1 MPRRQTAVVT
11 GASAG
16 VGRAIAV
23 ALARRGCKVALLA
36 RGADG
41 LAGAS
46 QDVVDAGGEAL
57 TIATDVADAEAVFE
71 AAQKVEDAWGPIEF
85 WVNNAMV
92 TVFAEFVD
100 VTPDEF
106 RRVTEVTYL
115 GQVHGTMAAL
125 RHMGPRNRGTI
136 VQVGSALAYRSIPLQ
151 SAYCGAKAAV
161 RGFTDSLRCEL
172 ERRESGIHLTMV
184 HLPAVNTPQFDWSRS
199 HLDHRP
205 MPVPPIHQPE
215 AVAAEI
221 MKAIDTKPR
230 ELWIGDAV
238 PKAVLGTALAPG
250 LLDQM
255 LASKAHEGQ
264 MTDEPA
270 DPNRPDNLFAPLP
283 GDFGSRG
290 RFDSSARRNVR
301 SYRPQVVRAAVLAAG
316 VFGSAAIGAIAGGLR
331 RR

>member
-1 MPRRQTAVVT
+1 MPSSQTAVVT

-23 ALARRGCKVALLA
+23 ALGKHGCKVALLA

-46 QDVVDAGGEAL
+46 QEVVDAGGEAL
-57 TIATDVADAEAVFE
+57 SIPTDVSDPAAVFE
-71 AAQKVEDAWGPIEF
+71 AAQRVEDEWGPIEL

-92 TVFAEFVD
+92 TVFSEFANM
-100 VTPDEF
+100 TPEEF

-125 RHMGPRNRGTI
+125 RHMEPRDRGTI

-172 ERRESGIHLTMV
+172 EHRGSGIHLTMV

-199 HLDHRP
+199 HLHRRP
-205 MPVPPIHQPE
+205 MPVPPIYQPE
-215 AVAAEI
+215 TVAEEI
-221 MKAIDTKPR
+221 MKAIDAKPR
-230 ELWIGDAV
+230 ELWIGEAV

-250 LLDQM
+250 QLDQM
-255 LASKAHEGQ
+255 LASKAYDGHLTE
-264 MTDEPA
+264 EPS

-283 GDFGSRG
+283 GDFGSHG
-290 RFDSSARRNVR
+290 RFDSTARRSVR
-301 SYRPQVVRAAVLAAG
+301 SYRPRAVRAAVIAAG
-316 VFGSAAIGAIAGGLR
+316 VLGSAAIGAIAAGLR
-331 RR
+331 RK